1 MHEAKKAEF
10 DRRQA
15 EAAVRAKEAEIAERE
30 RLKKQAEERDRK
42 NKRRLNRLIDAYKT
56 RAEHRQSIVERRQE
70 KDSVY
75 STVKAQREA
84 EIAMLKFQT
93 DLKLRNEL
101 HRWTKDMKKSK
112 PRRRRCC
119 ASIWMKPKL

>member
-93 DLKLRNEL
+93 DLKLR
-101 HRWTKDMKKSK
+101 D
-112 PRRRRCC
+112 
-119 ASIWMKPKL
+119 KLDNVERVARQ